1 VILTLLVMAVVALAA
16 AALAFWQQQQRR
28 GAPTAARGEPPTSL
42 DRSDFRAP
50 RAPWLIAVFTS
61 ATCSSCAAVLTELS
75 SHESGEIVVVD
86 VEIGVDP
93 ELHKKYAI
101 DSVPT
106 AVIADAT
113 GDAKLAFVGP
123 LGPEHRTALATTLHG
138 AHDHHDHD
146 HGDHHDHDHD

>member
-1 VILTLLVMAVVALAA
+1 MAVVAVAA

-28 GAPTAARGEPPTSL
+28 AAPTTARGEPPTSL
-42 DRSDFRAP
+42 DRRDFRAP
-50 RAPWLIAVFTS
+50 DAPWLIAVFTS

-75 SHESGEIVVVD
+75 GHESSAIVVVD

-101 DSVPT
+101 ESVPT

-123 LGPEHRTALATTLHG
+123 LGPEHRAALATTVHG
-138 AHDHHDHD
+138 AHDHH
-146 HGDHHDHDHD
+146 GHDHDHDHHHHDHD

>member
-1 VILTLLVMAVVALAA
+1 MIFTLLVMAVVALAA

-50 RAPWLIAVFTS
+50 HAPWLIAVFTS

-75 SHESGEIVVVD
+75 SHENGEIVVVD

-106 AVIADAT
+106 AVIADVT

-123 LGPEHRTALATTLHG
+123 LGPEHRAALATTLHG
-138 AHDHHDHD
+138 AHDHHEHD
-146 HGDHHDHDHD
+146 HGDHHHHD